1 MCITCR
7 WLCVSIKNVESLKDA
22 KNNRTFWNNVRYLIE
37 YRKNRGYSFGP
48 LKNSLRYV
56 DGIRMT
62 NNPNIS
68 LGIFIGQDKEA
79 NNEKNG

>member
-1 MCITCR
+1 MPKIIEHFGIMSGI
-7 WLCVSIKNVESLKDA
+7 WLN
-22 KNNRTFWNNVRYLIE
+22 IE
-37 YRKNRGYSFGP
+37 KNRGYSFGP